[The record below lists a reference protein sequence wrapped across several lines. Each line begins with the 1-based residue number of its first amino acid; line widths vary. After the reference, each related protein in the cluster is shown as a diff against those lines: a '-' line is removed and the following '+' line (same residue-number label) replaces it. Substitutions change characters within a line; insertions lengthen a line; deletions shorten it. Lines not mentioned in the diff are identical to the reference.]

1 MTQFNRLRLGLFSKL
16 MLAFLVLIVGG
27 SLLAISLTRRAL
39 AGEFTIYTTT
49 NQEQQAEAL
58 APLLGNYYAGQG
70 SWLGVDSLLATTDD
84 NTLGSMMGDGSDGMM
99 GGMMMGGRWQ
109 EQSDMGWWLGMW
121 TMTSNRVLVA
131 DSDGRIVADSTAELT
146 GQQLQAETLQG
157 NGAPIIV
164 NGQQIGTVL
173 VTTGIQSAEQNT
185 HFLQHVN
192 RSIFLSVLA
201 ASGIALL
208 FGGLIIWRVVRP
220 LRQLTVAAQSMTD
233 NDLEQRVNIPPGD
246 EIGDLAT
253 AFNQM
258 ATKLSR
264 AEALRHQMTADIAHE
279 LRTPITVIQGNV
291 EALQDGVFPL
301 TIEALDPILNKTH
314 LLGRLV
320 EDLRQ
325 LSIAEADQPSL
336 DCHLTDLGTLIR
348 QTAESFKPA
357 ATDLSI
363 RMILQNWEIEAI
375 VHIDEQRI
383 KQVLINLLSNALHH
397 TPEGG
402 SITLSMAKKS
412 DDVLVSVRDTGSG
425 IPADSLPYIFERFYR
440 VDQGRARAADGSGSG
455 LGLAVAQAIIQAH
468 GGEIGVN
475 SSIEQGTTF
484 WFTIPF
490 HRDHRQRETA
500 VVDSIATKC
509 T

>member
-1 MTQFNRLRLGLFSKL
+1 MTQFNRLRLGLFTKL
-16 MLAFLVLIVGG
+16 MLAFLVVIVGG
-27 SLLAISLTRRAL
+27 GLLAISLTRRTL

-70 SWLGVDSLLATTDD
+70 SWLGVDSLLATTGD
-84 NTLGSMMGDGSDGMM
+84 NTMGSMMGDGSDGMM

-109 EQSDMGWWLGMW
+109 EQSDMGWWPGMW
-121 TMTSNRVLVA
+121 TMSNRVLVV

-146 GQQLQAETLQG
+146 DQQLQTEMLQG

-220 LRQLTVAAQSMTD
+220 LRQLTVAAQNMAD

-279 LRTPITVIQGNV
+279 LRTPITVIQGNA

-301 TIEALDPILNKTH
+301 TIEALDPILDKTH

-325 LSIAEADQPSL
+325 LSLAEADQLSL
-336 DCHLTDLGTLIR
+336 DCHPTQLGTLIH
-348 QTAESFKPA
+348 QTAESFKSA
-357 ATDLSI
+357 AADQSI
-363 RMILQNWEIEAI
+363 RIILQNSEIEAI
-375 VHIDEQRI
+375 VNIDEQRI

-397 TPEGG
+397 TPESG
-402 SITLSMAKKS
+402 SITLSLAKER
-412 DDVLVSVRDTGSG
+412 DDVLVSVQDTGSG
-425 IPADSLPYIFERFYR
+425 IPADSLPYVFERFYR
-440 VDQGRARAADGSGSG
+440 VDQGRTRAADGSGSG
-455 LGLAVAQAIIQAH
+455 LGLAVAQAIVQAH
-468 GGEIGVN
+468 GGNIGVN
-475 SSIEQGTTF
+475 SSIGQGTTF
-484 WFTIPF
+484 WFSLPIF
-490 HRDHRQRETA
+490 
-500 VVDSIATKC
+500 
-509 T
+509 